1 LPATQG
7 QRSAA
12 LIENGKTHVEM
23 ALRNI
28 KRKRI
33 RQSGDS
39 RRGAPPKMENN
50 PINRSVRGLKLAAC
64 DIG

>member
-1 LPATQG
+1 M
-7 QRSAA
+7 S
-12 LIENGKTHVEM
+12 KM

-39 RRGAPPKMENN
+39 RGAPPKMENN
-50 PINRSVRGLKLAAC
+50 QMNRSVRHPKLAAC